1 LVQAITM
8 AAGSVKLH
16 RGSAREFTELLG
28 FRKARLNAQE
38 APAPTVLLLDSKSDG
53 VIDGSPSSSA
63 ATAGIGM
70 AEVIILMTPA

>member
-1 LVQAITM
+1 M
-8 AAGSVKLH
+8 AAGSVKPH
-16 RGSAREFTELLG
+16 RGSAHEFTKLLG
-28 FRKARLNAQE
+28 FRKARLNHQRDSTQE
-38 APAPTVLLLDSKSDG
+38 APAPTVLRLDSKSDG